1 MKPDLAVIDIGS
13 NSVRLML
20 AAAENGRVR
29 SLSKRLCTTRLAKG
43 IDVTGRLAPDRMTD
57 TVEAIE
63 AFRRT
68 ANELGI
74 PVIAYA
80 TSAVRDA
87 ENRDEFLAKVRER
100 SGVRVRVLSGEEEG
114 AFAFSAVTGGD
125 GTVFDIGGGS
135 FQIVTGERALS
146 FPCGCVRAKERC
158 DATDPETL
166 KRELFA
172 WMDERTRIPE
182 DVPKPV
188 YGVGGTISTIGAL
201 LANQDRYD
209 PERLRRIERE
219 ALERLI
225 VQLAKVPEPLR
236 MQLPLLTRRGD
247 VILQGATILR
257 YMMERTG
264 TDCVIPSDRDG
275 MEGIAEFFLNHT
287 SDCSGGTPYEK

>member
-43 IDVTGRLAPDRMTD
+43 IDTTGRLAPDRMAD

-63 AFRRT
+63 TFRQT
-68 ANELGI
+68 ANALGV

-166 KRELFA
+166 KSELFA
-172 WMDERTRIPE
+172 WMDERTRVPE

-219 ALERLI
+219 ALEGLI
-225 VQLAKVPEPLR
+225 AQLAKIPESLR

-275 MEGIAEFFLNHT
+275 MEGIAEYFLNHT

>member
-114 AFAFSAVTGGD
+114 AFAFSAVTGGA

-275 MEGIAEFFLNHT
+275 MEGIAEYFLNHT

>member
-87 ENRDEFLAKVRER
+87 ENRDEFLAKVWER

-275 MEGIAEFFLNHT
+275 MEGIAEAFLNHT

>member
-1 MKPDLAVIDIGS
+1 MKPELAVIDIGS

-114 AFAFSAVTGGD
+114 AFAFSAVTGGA

-275 MEGIAEFFLNHT
+275 MEGIAEYFLNHT

>member
-1 MKPDLAVIDIGS
+1 MKPELAVIDIGS

-43 IDVTGRLAPDRMTD
+43 IDVTGRLARDRMAD

-114 AFAFSAVTGGD
+114 AFAFSAVTGGA

-158 DATDPETL
+158 DAPDPETL
-166 KRELFA
+166 KHELFA

-275 MEGIAEFFLNHT
+275 MEGIAEYFLNHT

>member
-1 MKPDLAVIDIGS
+1 MKPELAVIDIGS

-43 IDVTGRLAPDRMTD
+43 IDATGRLAPDRMAD

-158 DATDPETL
+158 DAPDPETL
-166 KRELFA
+166 KSELFA

-275 MEGIAEFFLNHT
+275 MEGIAEYFLNHT